1 MSEPA
6 RLTSLRFRA
15 TLLAIVT
22 AFSSFG
28 QSASDPV
35 STVPSAALVAAA
47 GSPFVVGPYAQ
58 FIVSGDFNGDGL
70 SDLALV
76 SGGNNAVLTILLAT
90 PGGTFEPAPGGPI
103 SLGAAYT
110 HLTVADFN
118 GDGNLDIAAVGGYGI
133 EIFLGDGQGGFSLA
147 PTSPIDL
154 AALGLFGANTIG
166 VGDFNHDN
174 KLDLVIAIQ
183 TETQGVLVGGVAI
196 FFGNGSGNF
205 APASGNP
212 LYSAPAARELAV
224 ADFNMDGNLDIAITT
239 AETDQVVVLL
249 GDGSGGLLPDSKGP
263 FPTGLLP
270 NTIVHGDFN
279 GDGNVDLAVANLQAG
294 SLTILL
300 GDGTGGFVREPD
312 INIGYAAVPRWLSA
326 ADIDGDGILDLALA
340 NGGSSVSNLMIFLGD
355 GKGGFEAA
363 ASGAIDDPG
372 TPFGLTVGDFNGDG
386 RLDVATANNDNGS
399 AFVFLGASFA
409 VSSLTLSASATPTVG
424 ILSSITVSANTSG
437 FRAPTGTVTIRDGAT
452 VIATE
457 NLTDAAVTFPTT
469 FSTAGVH
476 TLVAIYSGDLRTNGS
491 TSQPLPLNVAKASQA
506 ITFPTLPNHRYGDP
520 PFVVSV
526 SSSSGLPVTLTVIS
540 GPATIAGNEL
550 TLTGSGLVTL
560 QASQSGDANYLAAP
574 NVEQQFQVAA
584 PLLQL
589 DSVLNAASYAAGSLA
604 PGSFAVVFGVDLA
617 SPGASSGSL
626 MPTLGGTSIE
636 ITDASGHSS
645 NALLYYASPAQI
657 NFILPAKLST
667 GMGAL
672 AIQTQAGTSATTPI
686 SIAAVDPGLF
696 SADASGTG
704 VAAGSALL
712 VSADGQQTQLP
723 ISSCSGTPLV
733 CTAIPIDLGTA
744 SDTVYLSLY
753 GTGIRGRSAP
763 SAVAAMIGGT
773 LVNVLYAGSQPNY
786 PGLDQV
792 NLQLSSQ
799 LRGRGN
805 VPIVL
810 TVGGTAANV
819 VTVSVR

>member
-1 MSEPA
+1 MTGA
-6 RLTSLRFRA
+6 TRLTSLRFGV
-15 TLLAIVT
+15 TLLAIV
-22 AFSSFG
+22 AVVSSFG
-28 QSASDPV
+28 QSVSDPV
-35 STVPSAALVAAA
+35 STVPSAALVPAA
-47 GSPFVVGPYAQ
+47 GSPYAVGPYAQ

-76 SGGNNAVLTILLAT
+76 SGGNNAILTILLAT

-133 EIFLGDGQGGFSLA
+133 EIFLGDGRGGFSLV

-154 AALGLFGANTIG
+154 TALGWFGANTVG

-183 TETQGVLVGGVAI
+183 TATQGVIVGGVGI
-196 FFGNGSGNF
+196 LFGDGSGNF
-205 APASGNP
+205 APASGNL
-212 LYSAPAARELAV
+212 LYNAPAAQELTV
-224 ADFNMDGNLDIAITT
+224 ADFNMDGNLDVAITT
-239 AETDQVVVLL
+239 AQTNQVVVLL
-249 GDGSGGLLPDSKGP
+249 GDGSGGLLPDPKGP
-263 FPTGLLP
+263 FPTGFIP
-270 NTIVHGDFN
+270 KAIVTGDFN
-279 GDGNVDLAVANLQAG
+279 ADGNVDLAVANLIGG

-312 INIGYAAVPRWLSA
+312 INLGYAATASWLAA
-326 ADIDGDGILDLALA
+326 ADIDGDGILDLAVA
-340 NGGSSVSNLMIFLGD
+340 DGNIGNVVVFLGD

-372 TPFGLTVGDFNGDG
+372 TAFGLTVGDFNGDG

-409 VSSLTLSASATPTVG
+409 VSSLTLSASSNPTVG
-424 ILSSITVSANTSG
+424 ILSPITVAASTSG
-437 FRAPTGTVTIRDGAT
+437 FRVPTGTVTIRDGAT
-452 VIATE
+452 VIANE
-457 NLTDAAVTFPTT
+457 NLMGGAATFPTT
-469 FSTAGVH
+469 FSSAGVH
-476 TLVAIYSGDLRTNGS
+476 TLVALYPGDLRTSGS
-491 TSQPLPLNVAKASQA
+491 TSQPLPLTVAQGIQA
-506 ITFPTLPNHRYGDP
+506 ITFPTVPNHRYGDP
-520 PFVVSV
+520 PFAVPV

-540 GPATIAGNEL
+540 GPATIAGNVL
-550 TLTGSGLVTL
+550 TLTGPGLVTL

-574 NVEQQFQVAA
+574 NVEQQFQVTA

-589 DSVLNAASYAAGSLA
+589 DSVLNAASYAAGALA

-617 SPGASSGSL
+617 SEATRSGIL
-626 MPTLGGTSIE
+626 MPTLDGTSIQ

-773 LVNVLYAGSQPNY
+773 LVNVLYAGAQPNY